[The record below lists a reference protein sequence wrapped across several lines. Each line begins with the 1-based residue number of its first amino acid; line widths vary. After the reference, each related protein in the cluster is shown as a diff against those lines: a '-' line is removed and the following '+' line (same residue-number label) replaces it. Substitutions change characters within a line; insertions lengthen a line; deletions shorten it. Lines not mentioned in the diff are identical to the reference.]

1 MPLLALA
8 GLAGGSAWVV
18 GRWGLV
24 ETDNAQIQGHL
35 TEISSRIPGSIVH
48 VLVDNNHEVK
58 TGQPLLQLDDRDAK
72 AHLFRAR
79 ADLEQVA
86 REAQAMLG
94 QAGASVTTARAAEG
108 FAVADQLAANSE
120 LARAAADAQQLV
132 SLARQGEVSRQEA
145 ARAVAAYQKAQA
157 DFPHSQASRQT
168 AKARIQDVGGD
179 RQNAAAAQ
187 AKVMQAQTAFAQAQ
201 LDLSDTRITAPSQGR
216 IGSRQTEPGRQVEP
230 GQPLMRVVDSH
241 PWVEANFKETQLTAL
256 KPGQA
261 AEVRIDAYPDKVM
274 RGKVTS
280 FAATAGSRFTLPPP
294 DNATGNFT
302 KVVRRVTTRND
313 LDHRNSK
320 DLNLLPGLSASVG
333 VRHP

>member
-1 MPLLALA
+1 
-8 GLAGGSAWVV
+8 
-18 GRWGLV
+18 
-24 ETDNAQIQGHL
+24 
-35 TEISSRIPGSIVH
+35 
-48 VLVDNNHEVK
+48 
-58 TGQPLLQLDDRDAK
+58 
-72 AHLFRAR
+72 
-79 ADLEQVA
+79 
-86 REAQAMLG
+86 
-94 QAGASVTTARAAEG
+94 
-108 FAVADQLAANSE
+108 
-120 LARAAADAQQLV
+120 
-132 SLARQGEVSRQEA
+132 
-145 ARAVAAYQKAQA
+145 
-157 DFPHSQASRQT
+157 
-168 AKARIQDVGGD
+168 
-179 RQNAAAAQ
+179 
-187 AKVMQAQTAFAQAQ
+187 
-201 LDLSDTRITAPSQGR
+201 
-216 IGSRQTEPGRQVEP
+216 
-230 GQPLMRVVDSH
+230 VVDSH